1 MYLYISLSNIPVSVR
16 SVMDDP
22 YTELASAIINLKDE
36 IVELQGIIEN
46 LRMTMIRQDLGV
58 YS

>member
-1 MYLYISLSNIPVSVR
+1 
-16 SVMDDP
+16 MDDP